1 MADNRDLE
9 HFQPDLND
17 PEQRFEHR
25 DVNIWAIGKVAIGLI
40 LTTIASL
47 LLVLGVFRY
56 LEVQENAR
64 QAAQPEGAVA
74 GQLPP
79 EPRLLENEPANL
91 QQFRAS
97 EDQELNGYV
106 WVDRQ
111 KGIVK
116 IPIDRAIDRLLQKG
130 LPARPQAPAV
140 DNVTVPTDSSLGS
153 VMQQPGGPL
162 NQVAPT
168 AGQGQGSQG
177 K

>member
-9 HFQPDLND
+9 HRQPDLND

-25 DVNIWAIGKVAIGLI
+25 DVNIWAIGKVAIGLV

-56 LEVQENAR
+56 LEVQENA
-64 QAAQPEGAVA
+64 QQVAQPAGANA

-79 EPRLLENEPANL
+79 APRLIENEPANL
-91 QQFRAS
+91 QQYRAT
-97 EDQELNGYV
+97 EDQTLKGYS
-106 WVDRQ
+106 WVDQQ
-111 KGIVK
+111 KGVVK

-130 LPARPQAPAV
+130 LPVRAESGPQS
-140 DNVTVPTDSSLGS
+140 NVSVPTESGLGPK
-153 VMQQPGGPL
+153 MQQPGGPL
-162 NQVAPT
+162 NQEP
-168 AGQGQGSQG
+168 GNQG